1 MSTEKKET
9 FRKYLET
16 SGVIDA
22 MTKALVALYESEA
35 KPQKAVDFLK
45 TQLGAPTPEDMAA
58 MQAEKE
64 DLSKQLE
71 EAQKRIEEL
80 EARVAELEGDK

>member
-1 MSTEKKET
+1 
-9 FRKYLET
+9 LQ
-16 SGVIDA
+16 
-22 MTKALVALYESEA
+22 ALVALYENES

-58 MQAEKE
+58 VAAEKDE
-64 DLSKQLE
+64 LARQLE

-80 EARVAELEGDK
+80 EAKVGELEGKTE